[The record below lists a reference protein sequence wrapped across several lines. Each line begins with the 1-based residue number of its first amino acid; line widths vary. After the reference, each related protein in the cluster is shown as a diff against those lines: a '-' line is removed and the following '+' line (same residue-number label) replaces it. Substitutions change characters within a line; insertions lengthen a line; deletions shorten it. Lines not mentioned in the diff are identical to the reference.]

1 MQMMMIMMGGGWSS
15 REAEREIAE
24 RRGKA
29 EERGEAERLFLFSR
43 EGERERRRENKRNKL
58 IRWRKGVS
66 GGKENYCT

>member
-29 EERGEAERLFLFSR
+29 EERGEAERLFSR
-43 EGERERRRENKRNKL
+43 EGERERAQ
-58 IRWRKGVS
+58 KG
-66 GGKENYCT
+66 K